1 MSLQKFADQMKAKK
15 DQVLKVF
22 PSGKECAL
30 AIAAGAGLFMA
41 SGKMGTE
48 EVKDGHPGEVAAV
61 MNLGHFLGV
70 VLAGGGASV
79 AMMEGLTNSGKKN
92 QKAVSGRNPRRAS
105 QPEIDGG
112 NYGRRVYD

>member
-1 MSLQKFADQMKAKK
+1 MCFGY
-15 DQVLKVF
+15 
-22 PSGKECAL
+22 SGL
-30 AIAAGAGLFMA
+30 GAGLFMA

-79 AMMEGLTNSGKKN
+79 AMMEGLTNSGKKTKKLSPEEIHAALAN
-92 QKAVSGRNPRRAS
+92 QR
-105 QPEIDGG
+105 
-112 NYGRRVYD
+112 

>member
-30 AIAAGAGLFMA
+30 AMAAGAGLVLA
-41 SGKMGTE
+41 GGKAET
-48 EVKDGHPGEVAAV
+48 KDVTDGRAGESAV
-61 MNLGHFLGV
+61 VLNLSHFLGA

-79 AMMEGLTNSGKKN
+79 AMMEGLTNGGKKTKKLSPEEIHAALAN
-92 QKAVSGRNPRRAS
+92 QR
-105 QPEIDGG
+105 
-112 NYGRRVYD
+112 

>member
-79 AMMEGLTNSGKKN
+79 AMKEGLTNSSKKTKKLSPEEINAALAN
-92 QKAVSGRNPRRAS
+92 QR
-105 QPEIDGG
+105 
-112 NYGRRVYD
+112 